1 MNNEKHDL
9 KTLICPKC
17 KIPEETLD
25 MHERENCS
33 LMIYKRNFPDVSS
46 STGFEVYPFI
56 CFECKNVTEIAIDP
70 ANKNIYEYVITREA
84 TDVDVAMA
92 HTDANV
98 FKLDIVKKKLDKAF
112 N

>member
-1 MNNEKHDL
+1 MSTEKHDL

-25 MHERENCS
+25 MHERENCT
-33 LMIYKRNFPDVSS
+33 LMIYKRNFPDVRSS
-46 STGFEVYPFI
+46 DGFEVYPVI
-56 CFECKNVTEIAIDP
+56 CFKCKNVTEIAIDP

-84 TDVDVAMA
+84 TDVDISMA
-92 HTDANV
+92 HMDARV
-98 FKLDIVKKKLDKAF
+98 FKLDIVKKKLNNTF